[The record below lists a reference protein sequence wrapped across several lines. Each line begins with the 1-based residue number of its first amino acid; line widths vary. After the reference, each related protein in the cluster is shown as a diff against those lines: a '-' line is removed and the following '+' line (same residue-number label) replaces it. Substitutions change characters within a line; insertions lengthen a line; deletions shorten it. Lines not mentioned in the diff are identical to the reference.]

1 MSDATLGFRERRRRP
16 RGPLAA
22 YDGAHLVPEEVLS
35 GPRPMAEERSGMDR
49 RPLLM
54 IDLDG
59 HTQQE
64 VADEP
69 GCYSVRSRTVSP
81 VRAERR
87 AASRISVT
95 IMLFDRDESPPG
107 SISPR
112 TTPRRYGTADS

>member
-1 MSDATLGFRERRRRP
+1 MLCQASSRAAPAPTLVGSSTSTCWACAGGPTVHKPARRRLTARTT
-16 RGPLAA
+16 
-22 YDGAHLVPEEVLS
+22 
-35 GPRPMAEERSGMDR
+35 DR

-54 IDLDG
+54 IDVDG

-81 VRAERR
+81 VRADRR

-95 IMLFDRDESPPG
+95 IMLFGRDESPSG